1 MPVIRLDDPQDA
13 RLDWYRNVRDRV
25 LRRADDR
32 FILEG
37 RTILERFLDAGYADR
52 VESVLVETDRGP
64 DAGHPAMRGLFA
76 RLPDRAP
83 IYVIDPQPMAAVT
96 GMKTHTGVLAIARR
110 PEPLAL
116 DDLMT
121 PIAPDAAR
129 AVDSVGGADQAA
141 GDHSGG
147 GGETSGGRPLYV
159 VAHAIKETVNL
170 GALMRVAAAFG
181 VRGLIL
187 GPHCCDPFYRRAV
200 RVSMGA
206 AFRLPVFR
214 SDDLTRD
221 LTRLRDAFG
230 VRLAAL
236 ELTDDAEP
244 LPHAN
249 LPHAPHAARPPA
261 RPRGRRPAR

>member
-83 IYVIDPQPMAAVT
+83 IYVIDPQPMAAVI

-121 PIAPDAAR
+121 PIQPDVA
-129 AVDSVGGADQAA
+129 GA
-141 GDHSGG
+141 GDSASVNNRSGLCMSSGG
-147 GGETSGGRPLYV
+147 G
-159 VAHAIKETVNL
+159 
-170 GALMRVAAAFG
+170 
-181 VRGLIL
+181 
-187 GPHCCDPFYRRAV
+187 
-200 RVSMGA
+200 
-206 AFRLPVFR
+206 
-214 SDDLTRD
+214 
-221 LTRLRDAFG
+221 
-230 VRLAAL
+230 
-236 ELTDDAEP
+236 
-244 LPHAN
+244 
-249 LPHAPHAARPPA
+249 
-261 RPRGRRPAR
+261 